1 MSHDQALARL
11 AGAHGIQSAYHD
23 IHGQQHFTPPLIRR
37 ALLTA
42 MGVACDTP
50 AQIARSLADRELR
63 DWCRPLAPV
72 QVVREHQQPARI
84 TLSLP
89 AERPERAL
97 GWQLDEE
104 SGTRHGDALNLPAP
118 DESRHIDGV
127 DYRRWHW
134 TLPVTLSC
142 GYHRL
147 RIADTEMTL
156 IVAPERCQD
165 LSEGRHWGLAVQ
177 LYTLR
182 SGRNWGMGDFGDLR
196 AVIDRAA
203 ELGAATI
210 GLNPLHALYP
220 DQPDRASPYG
230 PSSRRWLNPLYL
242 DIETLPE
249 FTACPEAVARVRDPA
264 FQQQLAAL
272 RATEHVDY
280 AGVAAAKHA
289 ILRLLYPAF
298 RQRPADDARMKAFQA
313 FRAEHG
319 EALQRQALFEALQ
332 GWFRSLDPAV
342 HGWSDWLPGYRHPES
357 ALVQAFATEHADD
370 IDFHAWLHWL
380 AVEQLDAVVR
390 HARDRGL
397 KPGLYQDLAVGVD
410 CHGGETWADPD
421 LYAMGARV
429 GAPPDDFSP
438 GGQDW
443 GLPPMI
449 PERLREAAYAPFI
462 ATLRTAMRRAG
473 VLRIDHV
480 MALSRL
486 FWVPPGGLPMD
497 GAYVSYPLDDLLGIL
512 ALESRRQRCAI
523 IGEDLGTVTD
533 ELRASLNRAGVLSY
547 RLLYFEKHWDEDGRF
562 KAPDEYPEQA
572 LVAASTHDLPP
583 LAGFWTGRDIDW
595 RERLDLFPDPE
606 TADRQRAEREADRH
620 RLLAALDAEGLLPA
634 GSRADGPFSPALML
648 AIQQYLARTPARLMM
663 VQIEDL
669 LGQLEQVNLPG
680 TIGQHP
686 NWCRKLAVPIEAWSE
701 LPELQ
706 ALNTLLAERRGD

>member
-1 MSHDQALARL
+1 MSPDHMLTRL
-11 AGAHGIQSAYHD
+11 AAAYGIQPGYHD
-23 IHGQQHFTPPLIRR
+23 IRGEYHVAPPLVLR

-42 MGVACDTP
+42 MGVPCDTP
-50 AQIARSLADRELR
+50 VQVALALEEQELHEWR
-63 DWCRPLAPV
+63 RPLAPV
-72 QVVREHQQPARI
+72 QVVRESAQPVRVV
-84 TLSLP
+84 LVLP
-89 AERPERAL
+89 VAERHSARD
-97 GWQLDEE
+97 WRLDEE
-104 SGTRHGDALNLPAP
+104 SGTEHRGTLILP
-118 DESRHIDGV
+118 EDGEQRRLDDV
-127 DYRRWHW
+127 DYQRWHW
-134 TLPVTLSC
+134 TLPLELPC

-147 RIADTEMTL
+147 RIAGAEMTL

-165 LSEGRHWGLAVQ
+165 LPEGRHWGLAVQ

-196 AVIDRAA
+196 AVVDRAA

-220 DQPDRASPYG
+220 DQPERASPYG
-230 PSSRRWLNPLYL
+230 PSSRRWFNPLYL
-242 DIETLPE
+242 DIEALPE
-249 FTACPEAVARVRDPA
+249 FATCPEARARVEDPA

-280 AGVAAAKHA
+280 AGVAAAKNA
-289 ILRLLYPAF
+289 ILRLLYSAF
-298 RQRPADDARMKAFQA
+298 RQRPQNDARVRSYQA

-319 EALQRQALFEALQ
+319 EVLQRQALFEALQ

-357 ALVQAFATEHADD
+357 ALVQAFAAEHADT

-380 AVEQLDAVVR
+380 AVEQLETVVR
-390 HARDRGL
+390 HARDQGL
-397 KPGLYQDLAVGVD
+397 KLGLYQDLAVGVD
-410 CHGGETWADPD
+410 CHGGETWTEPG

-443 GLPPMI
+443 GLPPAI
-449 PERLREAAYAPFI
+449 PERLRETAYASFI

-486 FWVPPGGLPMD
+486 FWVPPSGLPMD

-512 ALESRRQRCAI
+512 ALESRRQGCAVV
-523 IGEDLGTVTD
+523 GEDLGTVTD
-533 ELRASLNRAGVLSY
+533 ELRAALNRAGVLSY
-547 RLLYFEKHWDEDGRF
+547 RLLYFEKHWGEDGRF
-562 KAPDEYPEQA
+562 KAPYDYPEQA
-572 LVAASTHDLPP
+572 LVAASTHDLPT
-583 LAGFWTGRDIDW
+583 LAGFWIGRDIDW
-595 RERLDLFPDPE
+595 REQLELFPDPE
-606 TADRQRAEREADRH
+606 TADQQRAERETDRH
-620 RLLAALDAEGLLPA
+620 RLLAALDVQGLLPA
-634 GSRADGPFSPALML
+634 GSSADVPFSPALML

-669 LGQLEQVNLPG
+669 LGQVEQVNLPG
-680 TIGQHP
+680 TVDQHP
-686 NWCRKLAVPIEAWSE
+686 NWRRRLAVGLEDWPTH
-701 LPELQ
+701 PEMQ
-706 ALNTLLAERRGD
+706 ALKTLLAERQGD